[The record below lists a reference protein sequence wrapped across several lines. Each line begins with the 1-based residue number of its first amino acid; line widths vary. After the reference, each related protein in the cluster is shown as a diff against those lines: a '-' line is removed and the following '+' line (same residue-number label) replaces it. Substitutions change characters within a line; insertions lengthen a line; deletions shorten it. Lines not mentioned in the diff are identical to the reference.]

1 MSAIPLLDDKF
12 DGTPATVS
20 PVSIRPRGDRT
31 RRVMMLQPAS
41 TGGNFEYIAIP
52 RQGMLFLSG
61 ALAQWDGPY
70 VYERDIWFEDRLGR
84 MDPDKDLDGVDVLMI
99 TALVNEAPR
108 GYQLAWEARQFH
120 PNLVILG
127 GGPQM
132 SPLPEEAIAQ
142 GGFDVIVNREGE
154 DIIGQLCDIL
164 LTWRDDRKYA
174 YLQRVAGISYI
185 QDGHLVATRRKGLVR
200 PDFVELPDFRS
211 IRGLSPANPMAGCVL
226 ETVRGCTE
234 NCSYCQVIQQFLGYR
249 LIDRETEYKRL
260 AQLEDLA
267 ADGLIHTGRNG
278 KISVFIS
285 DDLHTP
291 PLRAVKFRNERLE
304 RLRNWRGRTD
314 SMNMICQARAEIGQ
328 DDELAGALLD
338 ANVKMLYL
346 GVESNNAESLA
357 AVRKRQEPG
366 QMERDLVRL
375 NEEGFSVVAMT
386 IIGLPYDTEES
397 IMTLA
402 DWVTQH
408 SRYQTA
414 NLLTPLPAT
423 SNWSLKPL
431 NADGQPLQ
439 EGEMRP
445 YELYTGRQFVH
456 EDERWNMAQSRELF
470 DRYSA
475 KLTSIDALYGR
486 IFRIL
491 GNYRLRQARSVE
503 DLSETA
509 ETMRAWSHQ
518 VQQAGKEFGENLHS
532 RVTELAETFR
542 SVSQPLSNAR
552 AEFLDNLRTRINEAS
567 ESLQNYAERADTGSK
582 DVAANVSTRLNEVT
596 ELLNTALDSASLRRN
611 SKQVSRYGQ

>member
-1 MSAIPLLDDKF
+1 MTAIRLLKDKF

-20 PVSIRPRGDRT
+20 PVAIQPKGDRT
-31 RRVMMLQPAS
+31 RRVMMVQPAS
-41 TGGNFEYIAIP
+41 AGGNFEYIAIP

-61 ALAQWDGPY
+61 ALAQWEGPY
-70 VYERDIWFEDRLGR
+70 VYERDIWFEDRLGHI
-84 MDPDKDLDGVDVLMI
+84 DPDKDLDGIHILMMTSLI
-99 TALVNEAPR
+99 NETPR
-108 GYQLAWEARQFH
+108 AYQIAREAREYH
-120 PNLVILG
+120 PDLIIMG

-174 YLQRVAGISYI
+174 YLERVAGISYLK
-185 QDGHLVATRRKGLVR
+185 DGHVVQTIRKGLVR
-200 PDFVELPDFRS
+200 PDFVELPDYRS
-211 IRGLSPANPMAGCVL
+211 ILGLTPSNPMVGAVL

-249 LIDRETEYKRL
+249 LIDRSTEYKRL
-260 AQLEDLA
+260 EQLEELA
-267 ADGLIHTGRNG
+267 SDGLIHTGRNG
-278 KISVFIS
+278 SINVFIS

-304 RLRNWRGRTD
+304 RLQSWKGRTD

-328 DDELAGALLD
+328 DDELADALLD

-346 GVESNNAESLA
+346 GVESNNAESLK

-366 QMERDLVRL
+366 QMEKDLMHL
-375 NEEGFSVVAMT
+375 NEKGFSVVAMT

-423 SNWSLKPL
+423 SNWDLKPL
-431 NADGQPLQ
+431 NADGDLLQ

-445 YELYTGRQFVH
+445 YELYTGRQFVY
-456 EDERWNMAQSRELF
+456 EDERWTMAESRDLF

-475 KLTSIDALYGR
+475 KLTSIDTLYGR
-486 IFRIL
+486 LFRMM
-491 GNYRLRQARSVE
+491 GNYRLRQARRVE
-503 DLSETA
+503 DLSETT
-509 ETMRAWSHQ
+509 ETMRTYSQQ
-518 VQQAGKEFGENLHS
+518 VYQAGKELGESLHQ
-532 RVTELAETFR
+532 RVTELAETYR
-542 SVSQPLSNAR
+542 SVSQPLSNMR
-552 AEFLDNLRTRINEAS
+552 SDFVDNLRARINEAS
-567 ESLQNYAERADTGSK
+567 EALCNYAERADAGSK
-582 DVAANVSTRLNEVT
+582 EVASNISMRVNEVT
-596 ELLNTALDSASLRRN
+596 EMLDSVMDTHRQRRN
-611 SKQVSRYGQ
+611 RTRAS

>member
-1 MSAIPLLDDKF
+1 MTAIRLLKDKF
-12 DGTPATVS
+12 DGTPARVS
-20 PVSIRPRGDRT
+20 PVAIQPRGNRT
-31 RRVMMLQPAS
+31 RRVMMVQPAS
-41 TGGNFEYIAIP
+41 AGGNFEYIAIP

-61 ALAQWDGPY
+61 ALAQWEGPY
-70 VYERDIWFEDRLGR
+70 VYERDIWFEDRLGHI
-84 MDPDKDLDGVDVLMI
+84 DPDKDLDGVHILMMTSLI
-99 TALVNEAPR
+99 NETPR
-108 GYQLAWEARQFH
+108 AYQIAREAREYH
-120 PNLVILG
+120 PDLIIMG

-132 SPLPEEAIAQ
+132 SPLPEEAIAR

-164 LTWRDDRKYA
+164 LTWRDDRKYT
-174 YLQRVAGISYI
+174 YLERVAGISYLK
-185 QDGHLVATRRKGLVR
+185 DGHVVQTMRKGLVK
-200 PDFVELPDFRS
+200 PDFVELPDYRS
-211 IRGLSPANPMAGCVL
+211 IRGLTPSTPMVGAVM

-249 LIDRETEYKRL
+249 LIDRSTEYKRL
-260 AQLEDLA
+260 EQLEDLA
-267 ADGLIHTGRNG
+267 SDGLIHTGRNG
-278 KISVFIS
+278 NINVFIS

-304 RLRNWRGRTD
+304 RLQGWIGRTD

-328 DDELAGALLD
+328 DDELADALLD

-346 GVESNNAESLA
+346 GVESNNAESLK

-366 QMERDLVRL
+366 QMEKDLVRL
-375 NEEGFSVVAMT
+375 NEKGFSVVAMT

-423 SNWSLKPL
+423 SNWDLKPL
-431 NADGQPLQ
+431 NANGDPLQ
-439 EGEMRP
+439 DGEMRP

-456 EDERWNMAQSRELF
+456 EDERWTMAESRDLF

-475 KLTSIDALYGR
+475 KLTSIDTLYGR
-486 IFRIL
+486 LFRII

-503 DLSETA
+503 DLSETT
-509 ETMRAWSHQ
+509 ETMRTYSQQ
-518 VQQAGKEFGENLHS
+518 VYQAGKELGENLHQ
-532 RVTELAETFR
+532 RVTELAETYR
-542 SVSQPLSNAR
+542 SVSQPLSNMR
-552 AEFLDNLRTRINEAS
+552 SDFVDNLRVRINEAS
-567 ESLQNYAERADTGSK
+567 EALCNYAERADAGSK
-582 DVAANVSTRLNEVT
+582 EVASNISMRVNEVT
-596 ELLNTALDSASLRRN
+596 EMLNSVMDSHRQQRNRTRAS
-611 SKQVSRYGQ
+611 

>member
-1 MSAIPLLDDKF
+1 MTAIRLLKDKF

-20 PVSIRPRGDRT
+20 PVAIQPKGDRT
-31 RRVMMLQPAS
+31 RRVMMVQPAS
-41 TGGNFEYIAIP
+41 AGGNFEYIAIP

-61 ALAQWDGPY
+61 ALAQWEGPY
-70 VYERDIWFEDRLGR
+70 VYERDIWFEDRLGHI
-84 MDPDKDLDGVDVLMI
+84 DPDKDLDGIHILMMTSLI
-99 TALVNEAPR
+99 NETPR
-108 GYQLAWEARQFH
+108 AYQIAREAREYH
-120 PNLVILG
+120 PDLIIMG

-174 YLQRVAGISYI
+174 YLERVAGISYLK
-185 QDGHLVATRRKGLVR
+185 DGHVVQTIRKGLVR
-200 PDFVELPDFRS
+200 PDFVELPDYRS
-211 IRGLSPANPMAGCVL
+211 ILGLTPSNPMVGAVL

-249 LIDRETEYKRL
+249 LIDRSTEYKRL
-260 AQLEDLA
+260 EQLEELA
-267 ADGLIHTGRNG
+267 SDGLIHTGRNG
-278 KISVFIS
+278 SINVFIS

-304 RLRNWRGRTD
+304 RLQSWKGRTD

-328 DDELAGALLD
+328 DDELADALLD

-346 GVESNNAESLA
+346 GVESNNAESLK

-366 QMERDLVRL
+366 QMEKDLMHL
-375 NEEGFSVVAMT
+375 NEKGFSVVAMT

-423 SNWSLKPL
+423 SNWDLKPL
-431 NADGQPLQ
+431 NADGDLLQ

-445 YELYTGRQFVH
+445 YELYTGRQFVY
-456 EDERWNMAQSRELF
+456 EDERWTMAESRDLF

-475 KLTSIDALYGR
+475 KLTSIDTLYGR
-486 IFRIL
+486 LFRMM
-491 GNYRLRQARSVE
+491 GNYRLRQARRVE
-503 DLSETA
+503 DLSETT
-509 ETMRAWSHQ
+509 ETMRTYSQQ
-518 VQQAGKEFGENLHS
+518 VYQAGKELGESLHQ
-532 RVTELAETFR
+532 RVTELAETYR
-542 SVSQPLSNAR
+542 SVSQPLSNMR
-552 AEFLDNLRTRINEAS
+552 SDFVDNLRVRINEAS
-567 ESLQNYAERADTGSK
+567 EALCNYAERADAGSK
-582 DVAANVSTRLNEVT
+582 EVASNISMRVNEVT
-596 ELLNTALDSASLRRN
+596 EMLDSVMDTHRQRRN
-611 SKQVSRYGQ
+611 RTRAS

>member
-1 MSAIPLLDDKF
+1 MTAIRLLKDKF

-20 PVSIRPRGDRT
+20 PVAIQPKGDRT
-31 RRVMMLQPAS
+31 RRVMMVQPAS
-41 TGGNFEYIAIP
+41 AGGNFEYIAIP

-61 ALAQWDGPY
+61 ALAQWEGPY
-70 VYERDIWFEDRLGR
+70 VYERDIWFEDRLGHI
-84 MDPDKDLDGVDVLMI
+84 DPDKDLDGVHILMMTSLI
-99 TALVNEAPR
+99 NETPR
-108 GYQLAWEARQFH
+108 AYQIAREAREYH
-120 PNLVILG
+120 PDLIIMG

-174 YLQRVAGISYI
+174 YLERVAGISYLK
-185 QDGHLVATRRKGLVR
+185 DGHVVQTIRKGLVR
-200 PDFVELPDFRS
+200 PDFVELPDYRS
-211 IRGLSPANPMAGCVL
+211 ILGLTPSNPMVGAVL

-249 LIDRETEYKRL
+249 LIDRSTEYKRL
-260 AQLEDLA
+260 EQLEELA
-267 ADGLIHTGRNG
+267 SDGLIHTGRNG
-278 KISVFIS
+278 SINVFIS

-304 RLRNWRGRTD
+304 RLQSWKGRTD

-328 DDELAGALLD
+328 DDELADALLD

-346 GVESNNAESLA
+346 GVESNNAESLK

-366 QMERDLVRL
+366 QMEKDLMHL
-375 NEEGFSVVAMT
+375 NEKGFSVVAMT

-423 SNWSLKPL
+423 SNWDLKPL
-431 NADGQPLQ
+431 NADGDPLQ

-445 YELYTGRQFVH
+445 YELYTGRQLVY
-456 EDERWNMAQSRELF
+456 EDERWTMAESRDLF

-475 KLTSIDALYGR
+475 KLTSIDTLYGR
-486 IFRIL
+486 LFRMM
-491 GNYRLRQARSVE
+491 GNYRLRQARRVE
-503 DLSETA
+503 DLSETT
-509 ETMRAWSHQ
+509 ETMRTYSQQ
-518 VQQAGKEFGENLHS
+518 VYQAGKELGESLHQ
-532 RVTELAETFR
+532 RVTELAETYR
-542 SVSQPLSNAR
+542 SVSQPLSNMR
-552 AEFLDNLRTRINEAS
+552 SDFVDNLRVRINEAS
-567 ESLQNYAERADTGSK
+567 EALCNYAERADAGSK
-582 DVAANVSTRLNEVT
+582 EVASNISMRVNEVT
-596 ELLNTALDSASLRRN
+596 EMLDSVMDTHRQRRN
-611 SKQVSRYGQ
+611 RTRAS

>member
-1 MSAIPLLDDKF
+1 MTAIRLLKDKF

-20 PVSIRPRGDRT
+20 PVAIQPKGDRT
-31 RRVMMLQPAS
+31 RRVMMVQPAS
-41 TGGNFEYIAIP
+41 AGGNFEYIAIP

-61 ALAQWDGPY
+61 ALAQWEGPY
-70 VYERDIWFEDRLGR
+70 VYERDIWFEDRLGHI
-84 MDPDKDLDGVDVLMI
+84 DPDKDLDGVHILMMTSLI
-99 TALVNEAPR
+99 NETPR
-108 GYQLAWEARQFH
+108 AYQIAREAREYH
-120 PNLVILG
+120 PDLIIMG

-164 LTWRDDRKYA
+164 LTWRDDRKYT
-174 YLQRVAGISYI
+174 YLERVAGISYLK
-185 QDGHLVATRRKGLVR
+185 DGHVVQTIRKGLVR
-200 PDFVELPDFRS
+200 PDFVELPDYRS
-211 IRGLSPANPMAGCVL
+211 ILGLTPSSPMVGAVL

-249 LIDRETEYKRL
+249 LIDRSTEYKRL
-260 AQLEDLA
+260 EQLEELA
-267 ADGLIHTGRNG
+267 SDGLIHTGRNG
-278 KISVFIS
+278 NINVFIS

-304 RLRNWRGRTD
+304 RLQGWQGRTD

-328 DDELAGALLD
+328 DDELADALLD

-346 GVESNNAESLA
+346 GVESNNAESLK

-366 QMERDLVRL
+366 QMEKDLVHL
-375 NEEGFSVVAMT
+375 NEKGFSVVAMT

-423 SNWSLKPL
+423 SNWDLKPL
-431 NADGQPLQ
+431 NADGDLLQ

-445 YELYTGRQFVH
+445 YELYTGRQLVY
-456 EDERWNMAQSRELF
+456 EDERWTMAESRDLF

-475 KLTSIDALYGR
+475 KLTSIDTLYGR
-486 IFRIL
+486 LFRMM
-491 GNYRLRQARSVE
+491 GNYRLRQARRVE
-503 DLSETA
+503 DLSETT
-509 ETMRAWSHQ
+509 ETMRTYSQQ
-518 VQQAGKEFGENLHS
+518 VYQAGKELGESLHQ
-532 RVTELAETFR
+532 RVTELAETYR
-542 SVSQPLSNAR
+542 SVSQPLSNMR
-552 AEFLDNLRTRINEAS
+552 SDFVDNLRVRINEAS
-567 ESLQNYAERADTGSK
+567 EALCNYAERADAGSK
-582 DVAANVSTRLNEVT
+582 EVASNISMRVNEVT
-596 ELLNTALDSASLRRN
+596 EMLDSVMDTHRQRRN
-611 SKQVSRYGQ
+611 RTRAS

>member
-1 MSAIPLLDDKF
+1 MSTIQLLGDKF

-20 PVSIRPRGDRT
+20 PVSIRPKGDRT
-31 RRVMMLQPAS
+31 RRVMMVQPAS
-41 TGGNFEYIAIP
+41 AGGNFEYIAIP
-52 RQGMLFLSG
+52 RQGMLYLSG
-61 ALAQWDGPY
+61 ALEQWDGPY
-70 VYERDIWFEDRLGR
+70 VYERDIWFEDRLGHI
-84 MDPDKDLDGVDVLMI
+84 DPDKDLDGVHILMMTSLI
-99 TALVNEAPR
+99 NETPR
-108 GYQLAWEARQFH
+108 AYQIAREAREYH
-120 PNLVILG
+120 PDLIIMG

-164 LTWRDDRKYA
+164 LTWRDDRKYT
-174 YLQRVAGISYI
+174 YLERVAGISYLK
-185 QDGHLVATRRKGLVR
+185 DGHVVQTIRKGLVR
-200 PDFVELPDFRS
+200 PDFVELPDYRS
-211 IRGLSPANPMAGCVL
+211 ILGLTPSNPMVGAVL

-249 LIDRETEYKRL
+249 LIDRSTEYKRL
-260 AQLEDLA
+260 EQLEELA
-267 ADGLIHTGRNG
+267 SDGLIHTGRNG
-278 KISVFIS
+278 SINVFIS

-304 RLRNWRGRTD
+304 RLQSWKGRTD

-328 DDELAGALLD
+328 DDELADALLD

-346 GVESNNAESLA
+346 GVESNNAESLK

-366 QMERDLVRL
+366 QMEKDLVHL
-375 NEEGFSVVAMT
+375 NEKGFSVVAMT

-423 SNWSLKPL
+423 SNWDLKPL
-431 NADGQPLQ
+431 NADGDLLQ

-445 YELYTGRQFVH
+445 YELYTGRQFVY
-456 EDERWNMAQSRELF
+456 EDERWTMAESRDLF

-475 KLTSIDALYGR
+475 KLTSIDTLYGR
-486 IFRIL
+486 LFRMM
-491 GNYRLRQARSVE
+491 GNYRLRQARRVE
-503 DLSETA
+503 DLSETT
-509 ETMRAWSHQ
+509 ETMRTYSQQ
-518 VQQAGKEFGENLHS
+518 VYQAGKELGESLHQ
-532 RVTELAETFR
+532 RVTELAETYR
-542 SVSQPLSNAR
+542 SVSQPLSNMR
-552 AEFLDNLRTRINEAS
+552 SDFVDNLRVRINEAS
-567 ESLQNYAERADTGSK
+567 EALCNYAERADAGSK
-582 DVAANVSTRLNEVT
+582 EVASNISMRVNEVT
-596 ELLNTALDSASLRRN
+596 EMLDSVMDTHRQRRN
-611 SKQVSRYGQ
+611 RTRAS